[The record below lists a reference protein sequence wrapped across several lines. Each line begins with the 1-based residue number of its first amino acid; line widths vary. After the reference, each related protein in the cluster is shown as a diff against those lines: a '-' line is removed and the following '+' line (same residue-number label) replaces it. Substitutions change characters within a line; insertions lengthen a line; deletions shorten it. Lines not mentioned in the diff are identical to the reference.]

1 MKKPLAIVI
10 SCIAFLIVCNIYY
23 FRDTY
28 LWQIDTQKTILAK
41 QINSCHKES
50 NNFIAEIESNST
62 LLFQEKDLGKLFD
75 LDLESQIT
83 KERIELIYNR
93 YYSLLNKLTVID
105 VKGNSYS
112 LLKGANQSTISK
124 FSKTTRKEN
133 FKRDIVIDKNANS
146 FIINQPLYNSTHI
159 YGYLI
164 FDFDLEQYYHK
175 IFKGFN
181 IQGHQ
186 FQWIA
191 DHHFNLLFS
200 TNKNITSLLTSEIKF
215 ISDSTTLYAIH
226 PIKINNINTKTLT
239 VFKQYKLS
247 PNQTIN
253 MAFSMPI
260 KPITNSIIKNSFI
273 VAFISFAIILM
284 IVYVFYQYISKN
296 KISQERLY
304 QSEDS
309 LRKILYYTPVGIVLV
324 DSENKIQLVNRFA
337 LKLFEYEDED
347 LLLDREA
354 SEKVLFEKKKTLVRS
369 DISESTKKYIFND
382 ATQNKQVVLK
392 DRIPFFNQNNKY
404 YILQFVELTP
414 FELQPTAQEHN
425 QSAQTRFI
433 ANISHELRT
442 PLNAIIGMTDMILT
456 STTIDNTDKDM
467 LTVVKRSA
475 DTLLALIND
484 ILDFSKIEAGKL
496 EIESIP
502 VNLEKEIKQS
512 LDDFIKLSKERS
524 IDLSW
529 STDVKLPDHFSTD
542 PLRLKQILNNLLGNA
557 IKFTPSGRVHLHISE
572 SKTLNGGSALQFKIS
587 DTGIG
592 IRKEKLKII
601 FNSFSQE
608 DESTTRK
615 FGGTGLGTSISKNLV
630 KLMGGEIWA
639 DSPSSIST
647 NPEYPGAEFTF
658 TIPYNNKQKVK
669 NLDYSYVLSY
679 TQINA
684 LIITDE
690 AIFVQNI
697 IKNMMA
703 LGINYKTMAPSQETI
718 QMLSERNNIQLI
730 IIDQR
735 PDFNGI
741 DFLQQLY
748 SHNLYKNFLIL
759 LQSSDYELMN
769 NSLGKKLGAD
779 AYLRKPVSLST
790 LQNLLLKHFKSIK
803 NPINTIGKI
812 VPNDIRILVAEDNLF
827 NQKVAQNLFKKVGY
841 EIDLANNGKEAI
853 QKFKANKYHII
864 FMDLLMPELDGFD
877 ATKELKCYDESCP
890 IIAMTANND
899 DSQRQ
904 LAFKAG
910 MDDFITKP
918 AHKDEITRMIIKYCS
933 Q

>member
-1 MKKPLAIVI
+1 MKKPFAIVI
-10 SCIAFLIVCNIYY
+10 SCIAFLIACNIYY

-28 LWQIDTQKTILAK
+28 QWQIGTQKTILAK
-41 QINSCHKES
+41 QINSCEKES
-50 NNFIAEIESNST
+50 KNFITEIESNST
-62 LLFQEKDLGKLFD
+62 LLFQEKDLGKLFE
-75 LDLESQIT
+75 LNLGSQIT
-83 KERIELIYNR
+83 KARIQLIYNR
-93 YYSLLNKLTVID
+93 YSTLLKKVTVYD

-112 LLKGANQSTISK
+112 LSKGANRSLISK
-124 FSKTTRKEN
+124 FNKGKRKED
-133 FKRDIVIDKNANS
+133 FKRNISIVAKTNTFVID
-146 FIINQPLYNSTHI
+146 QPLYNNTHI
-159 YGYLI
+159 YGYI
-164 FDFDLEQYYHK
+164 VYEFDLKRFYDK

-181 IQGHQ
+181 LEGHQ
-186 FQWIA
+186 FQWIT
-191 DHHFNLLFS
+191 DNNFKIIFS
-200 TNKNITSLLTSEIKF
+200 TNNKISDTPISDINF
-215 ISDSTTLYAIH
+215 HSDSTNLFAIH
-226 PIKINNINTKTLT
+226 QININHTATKSLS
-239 VFKQYKLS
+239 VFKQIKLS
-247 PNQTIN
+247 DKQNIT

-260 KPITNSIIKNSFI
+260 KPITDSIIRNSLI
-273 VAFISFAIILM
+273 VAVISFFIILM
-284 IVYVFYQYISKN
+284 IAYVFYQYLSKS
-296 KISQERLY
+296 KISQERLS

-324 DSENKIQLVNRFA
+324 DSKNKIRLVNRSA
-337 LKLFEYEDED
+337 LKLFECENED
-347 LLLDREA
+347 LLIDQEA
-354 SEKVLFEKKKTLVRS
+354 NEKVLFEKKRTLTKS
-369 DISESTKKYIFND
+369 TISQSTKKYIFNE
-382 ATQNKQVVLK
+382 ATHNKQVVLK
-392 DRIPFFNQNNKY
+392 ERIPFYNQNNKY
-404 YILQFVELTP
+404 YILQYVEITP
-414 FELQPTAQEHN
+414 LELNPTVQEANH
-425 QSAQTRFI
+425 SAQTRFI

-456 STTIDNTDKDM
+456 STTIQNTDKDM

-512 LDDFIKLSKERS
+512 LNDFINLSKERS
-524 IDLSW
+524 IQLSW
-529 STDVKLPDHFSTD
+529 STDIELPDHFTTD
-542 PLRLKQILNNLLGNA
+542 PLRFRQILNNLIGNA
-557 IKFTPSGRVHLHISE
+557 IKFTLAGKVHLHISE
-572 SKTLNGGSALQFKIS
+572 SKTLNGTYALKFKIS

-592 IRKEKLKII
+592 IQKEKLKII

-658 TIPYNNKQKVK
+658 TIPYNNKQKIK
-669 NLDYSYVLSY
+669 NLDYSYILSY
-679 TQINA
+679 SQIHA
-684 LIITDE
+684 LIITDD
-690 AIFVQNI
+690 AMYVQNI
-697 IKNMMA
+697 IKNIMA
-703 LGINYKTMAPSQETI
+703 LGITYKTMAPSQETI
-718 QMLSERNNIQLI
+718 QMLRNRNNIQLI

-748 SHNLYKNFLIL
+748 SYNLYKKFLIL

-769 NSLGKKLGAD
+769 NNLGKKLGAD

-790 LQNLLLKHFKSIK
+790 LQNLLLKHFKSVK
-803 NPINTIGKI
+803 NPINTFGRV
-812 VPNDIRILVAEDNLF
+812 VPSNIKILVAEDNLF

-841 EIDLANNGKEAI
+841 DIDLANNGKEAI
-853 QKFKANKYHII
+853 LKFKSNKYHII

-899 DSQRQ
+899 DTQRQ

-933 Q
+933 